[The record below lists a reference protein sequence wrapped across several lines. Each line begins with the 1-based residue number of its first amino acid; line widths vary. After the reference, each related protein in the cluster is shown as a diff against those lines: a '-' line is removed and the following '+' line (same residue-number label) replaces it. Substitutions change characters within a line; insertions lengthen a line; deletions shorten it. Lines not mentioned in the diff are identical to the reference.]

1 VPLPAAFASVF
12 VNTVGAAIAELAI
25 VLAVLP
31 SARNT
36 INLSLVPW
44 QGMLAGALAVGT
56 IVIVAGAVV
65 WRVPRARDF
74 VVRPARAALDNL
86 QGVLHSP
93 SKLTLIVGGQVLV
106 QLMNVATLKAATRAF
121 GASVPLTSL
130 LLVNIASSTLSGLIP
145 APGGLGVAETT
156 LAGALTATGVP
167 APTAISIALSYR
179 LVTTWIPWVPGW
191 LALRALQRHE
201 DL

>member
-1 VPLPAAFASVF
+1 
-12 VNTVGAAIAELAI
+12 
-25 VLAVLP
+25 
-31 SARNT
+31 
-36 INLSLVPW
+36 
-44 QGMLAGALAVGT
+44 
-56 IVIVAGAVV
+56 
-65 WRVPRARDF
+65 
-74 VVRPARAALDNL
+74 
-86 QGVLHSP
+86 
-93 SKLTLIVGGQVLV
+93 
-106 QLMNVATLKAATRAF
+106 
-121 GASVPLTSL
+121 LTSL